1 MKIDYDL
8 KKNQKNIEERNL
20 SFELARQFEWE
31 TAVITQDLRKDY
43 PEERFIASGYI
54 SGFDRLYI
62 LVFTP
67 IPNGFRVIS
76 FRKANNREIKRYE
89 NNK

>member
-20 SFELARQFEWE
+20 SSELARQFEWE

-43 PEERFIASGYI
+43 PEERFVASGYL
-54 SGFDRLYI
+54 SGSDRLYI

-76 FRKANNREIKRYE
+76 FRKANNRETKRYE
-89 NNK
+89 DNK